1 MQAGPPTGGPALS
14 FAQLLRGPIADGAA
28 RERRTSVFAAAKTL
42 AQAEFIS
49 AEHVKSECGDPSGAA
64 APLGLLGDIAE
75 YPGMK
80 DFFNLK

>member
-1 MQAGPPTGGPALS
+1 M
-14 FAQLLRGPIADGAA
+14 
-28 RERRTSVFAAAKTL
+28 

-64 APLGLLGDIAE
+64 ASLGLLGDIAE

-80 DFFNLK
+80 AFFNLK

>member
-49 AEHVKSECGDPSGAA
+49 AEHVKSERGDPSGAA

-80 DFFNLK
+80 AFFNLK

>member
-1 MQAGPPTGGPALS
+1 M
-14 FAQLLRGPIADGAA
+14 
-28 RERRTSVFAAAKTL
+28 RRTSVLGLPKTL

-49 AEHVKSECGDPSGAA
+49 AEHVKSECGDPIGAA

-80 DFFNLK
+80 AFFNLK